1 MEDQLYC
8 IRLLCLGGKSEW
20 NMLYVIHT
28 WIRNSKNVY
37 DVNLDVFSML
47 VLLIVQGSSRVSG
60 LFIYVYG
67 GSGESVQQPLSVI
80 SKVDGGHKRA

>member
-1 MEDQLYC
+1 MNNHHVTTQRKHGGSIVLYQA
-8 IRLLCLGGKSEW
+8 IMFRGKSEW

-47 VLLIVQGSSRVSG
+47 GLLTVQGSSRVSG
-60 LFIYVYG
+60 LFIYIWRVW
-67 GSGESVQQPLSVI
+67 
-80 SKVDGGHKRA
+80 